1 MKVVFHQDF
10 YSVYTSDPAAAAGRM
25 EAIVE
30 AVPAGTEW
38 IEAIPADESDI
49 AAAHTPRHIENVKKR
64 GLYQIAALAAGGAV
78 QAAEIGLTEP
88 CFGIIRPPGHH
99 ASADSAWGFC
109 YFNNMAVA
117 LLYLKRKKKI
127 DTALV
132 LDFDLHY
139 GDGNINILEK
149 KDWVDIYNPQERD
162 RNLYLRNIGLI
173 LSERPADIIGIS
185 AGFDHH
191 KEDWGGLLETEDYFE
206 IGRMVRDTAS
216 TEDGG
221 CFAVLEGGYNH
232 DVLGRNAAAL
242 MRGLSE

>member
-38 IEAIPADESDI
+38 IEATPADESDI

>member
-1 MKVVFHQDF
+1 MKVVFHPDF
-10 YSVYTSDPAAAAGRM
+10 YSVYTGDPAAAAGRM

-38 IEAIPADESDI
+38 IEAIPADESYI
-49 AAAHTPRHIENVKKR
+49 AAAHTPRHIESVKKR
-64 GLYQIAALAAGGAV
+64 GLYEIAALAAGGAV
-78 QAAEIGLTEP
+78 QAAEIGMTEP

-117 LLYLKRKKKI
+117 LLFLKRKKKI

-132 LDFDLHY
+132 LDVDLHY
-139 GDGNINILEK
+139 GDGTINILEN

-162 RNLYLRNIGLI
+162 RSLYLRNIGLI

-206 IGRMVRDTAS
+206 IGRMVRDTAR
-216 TEDGG
+216 TGGGG

>member
-206 IGRMVRDTAS
+206 IGRMVRDTAR